1 MIIERVQSFSFNLAT
16 PSPPWSSDNQKSIIY
31 SLAYKGVFIQKPSKY
46 TCNHVLNE
54 FLFLYSAGL
63 DYIAV
68 NKILDFAPGVTLN
81 TVTIQIL
88 DDLGRPQLEGVEHF
102 QIVLKSTIGGSL
114 GSPDKA
120 TIYIND
126 SQSDGS

>member
-1 MIIERVQSFSFNLAT
+1 M
-16 PSPPWSSDNQKSIIY
+16 
-31 SLAYKGVFIQKPSKY
+31 
-46 TCNHVLNE
+46 
-54 FLFLYSAGL
+54 
-63 DYIAV
+63 